1 MNEHELYAKVEAGI
15 EAFSLPINDL
25 EKLLRSIPDEALRRA
40 SRRSLGEVMGHLDN
54 IAYEYR
60 KHLGTTKL

>member
-1 MNEHELYAKVEAGI
+1 MEEHQLYAKVEEGR
-15 EAFSLPINDL
+15 EAFSPPISDL
-25 EKLLRSIPDEALRRA
+25 EELLRSIPDEALRRTML
-40 SRRSLGEVMGHLDN
+40 RSLGEVIGNLET